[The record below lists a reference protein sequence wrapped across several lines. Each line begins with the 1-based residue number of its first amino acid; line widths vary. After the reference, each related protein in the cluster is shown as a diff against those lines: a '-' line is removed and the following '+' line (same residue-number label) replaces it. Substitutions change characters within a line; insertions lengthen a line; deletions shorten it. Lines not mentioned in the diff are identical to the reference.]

1 MLVLKLRQLSVTVV
15 SCPPALKL
23 GTSTST
29 TELDSLF
36 SVLEAVNGTTPRAT
50 CRYKELICKVSEIPR
65 AFRGVKCTKMP
76 GGRKELMEYLENLGI
91 TSETVE
97 HPAVYT
103 VEAMLPYVGHLSGAH
118 SKNLFLKDKKK
129 KRLWLLTAIAS
140 RDVNLNDLAKK
151 VGASGGFRF
160 AEESLMLEKLG
171 VGQGCVTPLSLF
183 NDTQNEVTFLLDAS
197 FVEDKYERLHFH
209 PMSNEATTGLNPEDF
224 LKFVKA
230 TGHEPIIVHF

>member
-1 MLVLKLRQLSVTVV
+1 M

-23 GTSTST
+23 GTSDSI
-29 TELDSLF
+29 TELDSLY
-36 SVLEAVNGTTPRAT
+36 SVLEAVNGTPQAT